1 VLSASDLHARGLE
14 ESNAGRHAR
23 ARQLFRRALDRA
35 DVPDVRAGVLLSLAH
50 VEAERGSVAD
60 GLSLCDEALAETDL
74 SPGLTGRIT
83 AQQGLLK
90 MRAGDG
96 DAALEAFERALSL
109 VGDETLDAARIHNNR
124 GNVYLQRGVARSAV
138 VEYEQASRIFHAC
151 GEEVEAAKAE
161 HNLGSTHLLTGDI
174 VTALL
179 LTDRA
184 RKVLAP
190 LSPAYAAACD
200 QERAEVLWAAGQTN
214 DAAETLRSVAKA
226 LGAQGMRQRQAEA
239 ELTLAQLLLL
249 IDGKEALATARRAR
263 GRFMRRGSQVWALR
277 ATAISYRAGEK
288 GVEAEQLV
296 TELAE
301 HGLHRDAELV
311 AMHRARELVAAG
323 DLDQAVQALGSVRL
337 RKTSPVTS
345 RLVHRE
351 VRAEMSRARRRP
363 ADALGHVR
371 SGLAEL
377 HDWQSSFGSLD
388 LQSSLV
394 GHGRRL
400 ALQGM
405 AIAVQDGRPEVVF
418 EWSERARALASRV
431 TPVRAPNDDEARADL
446 SELRSL
452 QGELSE
458 AEHTGATT
466 AGLERRVNE
475 LRRRIRQR
483 QWYGAGSGEVSEP
496 VSMSEVGEGLGSD
509 GVLVAYLGV
518 EDKLVALTMTKD
530 AARVHELGD
539 LRSIRQLLAG
549 MQADLDMSA
558 AHLPTPLR
566 AAVHSSLRERLR
578 DLDDRLVAPLL
589 AGLEGRQVV
598 IVPSGVL
605 AGVPWTLLPGLF
617 GQPLTVP
624 RSATTWLAGRS
635 RAPEYASAGLVA
647 GPRVDR
653 AVEEI
658 EAAVKGWTQATVLT
672 GDEADVEHVGRLAAS
687 VDVFHVSAHGR
698 HSADNPLFS
707 GLELADGPWFGY
719 DIDQL
724 DEIPSTV
731 ILSSCELG
739 RSSVRWGEETI
750 GMTVAW
756 LHAGADTVI
765 ASPALVDDDVACY
778 TLAATHHHL
787 AAGRA
792 PADALATAMVE
803 IGGPVPA
810 PFVCFGS
817 GW

>member
-1 VLSASDLHARGLE
+1 M
-14 ESNAGRHAR
+14 
-23 ARQLFRRALDRA
+23 
-35 DVPDVRAGVLLSLAH
+35 RAGVLLSLAH

-60 GLSLCDEALAETDL
+60 GLALCEEALAEPDL
-74 SPGLTGRIT
+74 SSGLTGRIT
-83 AQQGLLK
+83 AQQGLLR
-90 MRAGDG
+90 MRAGEG
-96 DAALEAFERALSL
+96 DAALEAFAKALSL
-109 VGDETLDAARIHNNR
+109 LGTDSLDAARIHNNR
-124 GNVYLQRGVARSAV
+124 GNVHLQRGVARSAALD
-138 VEYEQASRIFHAC
+138 YEQASSIFRAR
-151 GEEVEAAKAE
+151 GEDVEAAKVE
-161 HNLGSTHLLTGDI
+161 HNLGLTHLLNGDI
-174 VTALL
+174 VAALVQM
-179 LTDRA
+179 DRA
-184 RKVLAP
+184 RAVLAP
-190 LSPAYAAACD
+190 LSPVYAAACD
-200 QERAEVLWAAGQTN
+200 QDRAEVLWAAGLTS
-214 DAAETLRSVAKA
+214 DAAETLRSVARA
-226 LGAQGMRQRQAEA
+226 LGAHGMRQRQAEA
-239 ELTLAQLLLL
+239 ELSLSQLLLL
-249 IDGKEALATARRAR
+249 IDVKEARATARRAR
-263 GRFMRRGSQVWALR
+263 NRFVRRGSDVWGLR
-277 ATAISYRAGEK
+277 AAAIAYRAGEHD
-288 GVEAEQLV
+288 VEADTLV
-296 TELAE
+296 AELVE
-301 HGLHRDAELV
+301 HGLRRDAELV
-311 AMHRARELVAAG
+311 AMHKARELVDQG
-323 DLDQAVQALGSVRL
+323 DLQQAVAALAAVRL
-337 RKTSPVTS
+337 GKSTPVTS

-351 VRAEMSRARRRP
+351 VRAEMSRARHRRS
-363 ADALGHVR
+363 DALGHVR
-371 SGLAEL
+371 HGLAEL

-405 AIAVQDGRPEVVF
+405 ELAVQDGRPEVVF

-431 TPVRAPNDDEARADL
+431 TPLRPPNDEEAMAEL
-446 SELRSL
+446 SELRSV
-452 QGELSE
+452 QGELAS
-458 AEHTGATT
+458 AERAGSPT
-466 AGLERRVNE
+466 AGLGRRVAD

-496 VSMSEVGEGLGSD
+496 ASMPEVAEALGDD
-509 GVLVAYLGV
+509 GALVAYLGV
-518 EDKLVALTMTKD
+518 EEHLVALTLTRD
-530 AARVHELGD
+530 AAQTHDLGGMA
-539 LRSIRQLLAG
+539 SIRQLLAG

-566 AAVHSSLRERLR
+566 ASVHSTLRERLR
-578 DLDDRLVAPLL
+578 DLDDRLVAPLVP
-589 AGLEGRQVV
+589 GLDGRQVV
-598 IVPSGVL
+598 VVPAGVL

-624 RSATTWLAGRS
+624 RSATTWLSGRS
-635 RAPEYASAGLVA
+635 RPPEYASAGLVA

-658 EAAVKGWTQATVLT
+658 EAAVKGWERATVLA
-672 GDEADVEHVGRLAAS
+672 GDDADAQHVGELASA

-724 DEIPSTV
+724 DAIPSTV

-787 AAGRA
+787 AEGRP
-792 PADALATAMVE
+792 PAEALAEAMVE

>member
-1 VLSASDLHARGLE
+1 LHARGLE

-35 DVPDVRAGVLLSLAH
+35 DAPDVRAGVLLSLAH

-60 GLSLCDEALAETDL
+60 GLSLCDEALAEADL
-74 SPGLTGRIT
+74 SSGLTGRIT
-83 AQQGLLK
+83 AQQGLLR
-90 MRAGDG
+90 MRAGEG
-96 DAALEAFERALSL
+96 DAALEAFAKALSL
-109 VGDETLDAARIHNNR
+109 LGSDSLDVARIHNNR
-124 GNVYLQRGVARSAV
+124 GNVHLQRGVARSAAAD
-138 VEYEQASRIFHAC
+138 YEQASRIFRARD
-151 GEEVEAAKAE
+151 EEVEAAKVE
-161 HNLGSTHLLTGDI
+161 HNLGLTYLLTGDI
-174 VTALL
+174 VAALMQM
-179 LTDRA
+179 DRA
-184 RKVLAP
+184 RAVLAP
-190 LSPAYAAACD
+190 LSPVYAAACD
-200 QERAEVLWAAGQTN
+200 QDRAEVLWAAGLTN
-214 DAAETLRSVAKA
+214 DAAETLRSVARA
-226 LGAQGMRQRQAEA
+226 LGARGMRQRQAEA
-239 ELTLAQLLLL
+239 ELSLAQLLLL
-249 IDGKEALATARRAR
+249 IDVKEARTTARKAR
-263 GRFMRRGSQVWALR
+263 SRFVRRGSDVWGLR
-277 ATAISYRAGEK
+277 AAAIAYRAGAQD
-288 GVEAEQLV
+288 VEADALV
-296 TELAE
+296 AELVD
-301 HGLHRDAELV
+301 HGLRHDAELV
-311 AMHRARELVAAG
+311 AMHKARELVGRGELEAA
-323 DLDQAVQALGSVRL
+323 VEALGAVRL
-337 RKTSPVTS
+337 GKSTPVTT

-363 ADALGHVR
+363 SDALGHVR
-371 SGLAEL
+371 HGLAEL

-400 ALQGM
+400 AVQGM
-405 AIAVQDGRPEVVF
+405 ALAVQDGRPEVVF
-418 EWSERARALASRV
+418 EWSERARALATRV
-431 TPVRAPNDDEARADL
+431 TPLRPPNDDEAMAEL
-446 SELRSL
+446 SELRSV
-452 QGELSE
+452 QSELAS
-458 AEHTGATT
+458 AERAGSPT
-466 AGLERRVNE
+466 AGLERRVAD

-496 VSMSEVGEGLGSD
+496 ASMPEVAEALGTD
-509 GVLVAYLGV
+509 GALVAYLGV
-518 EDKLVALTMTKD
+518 EDHLVALTLTNNSAQTHD
-530 AARVHELGD
+530 LGH
-539 LRSIRQLLAG
+539 LASTRQLLAG
-549 MQADLDMSA
+549 MQADLDMAA
-558 AHLPTPLR
+558 AHLPKPLR
-566 AAVHSSLRERLR
+566 ATVHSTLRERLR
-578 DLDDRLVAPLL
+578 DLDDRLVAPLVP
-589 AGLEGRQVV
+589 GLEGRQVV

-635 RAPEYASAGLVA
+635 RPPEYASAGLVA
-647 GPRVDR
+647 GPNVDR

-658 EAAVKGWTQATVLT
+658 EAAVQGWSRATVLA
-672 GDEADVEHVGRLAAS
+672 GDEADASRVGELAS
-687 VDVFHVSAHGR
+687 GVDVFHVSAHGR

-724 DEIPSTV
+724 DAIPSTV

-778 TLAATHHHL
+778 TLAETHHHL

-792 PADALATAMVE
+792 PAEALAEAMVE